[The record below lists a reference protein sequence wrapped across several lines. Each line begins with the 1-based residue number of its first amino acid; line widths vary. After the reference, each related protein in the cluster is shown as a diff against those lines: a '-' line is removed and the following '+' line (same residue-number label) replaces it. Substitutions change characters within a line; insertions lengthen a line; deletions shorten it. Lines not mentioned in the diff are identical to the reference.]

1 MAHIGDKPNSYISF
15 LPSTQGYYRKTYD
28 IQPCRKHNFKSFQCE
43 KVPQILK
50 FLVFFFKGFGTY
62 KIMQN
67 RAGMEDLSLNPQVE
81 LGAGASVTLMPL
93 HCLWEVGQ
101 RQEKPQNRQACS
113 TSICMQQ
120 QTAERPCLE
129 QGGRQGYLRLSFSLP
144 AHDTACAWVHAHTR
158 THIHAHTSYT
168 HTIVKYA

>member
-50 FLVFFFKGFGTY
+50 FLVFFKGFGTY

-93 HCLWEVGQ
+93 HCL
-101 RQEKPQNRQACS
+101 
-113 TSICMQQ
+113 
-120 QTAERPCLE
+120 
-129 QGGRQGYLRLSFSLP
+129 
-144 AHDTACAWVHAHTR
+144 
-158 THIHAHTSYT
+158 
-168 HTIVKYA
+168 

>member
-1 MAHIGDKPNSYISF
+1 MAHIGDKPNSYICF
-15 LPSTQGYYRKTYD
+15 LPSTQGYYGKTYD

-43 KVPQILK
+43 KVLQILT
-50 FLVFFFKGFGTY
+50 FLCFLRVFGTY

-101 RQEKPQNRQACS
+101 RQEKPQNCQACS
-113 TSICMQQ
+113 TSICSSKHQRDPISNK
-120 QTAERPCLE
+120 AE
-129 QGGRQGYLRLSFSLP
+129 GKDGYVRLSFSLP
-144 AHDTACAWVHAHTR
+144 VYDTACAWLHAHTQ
-158 THIHAHTSYT
+158 THTHAHTSYT